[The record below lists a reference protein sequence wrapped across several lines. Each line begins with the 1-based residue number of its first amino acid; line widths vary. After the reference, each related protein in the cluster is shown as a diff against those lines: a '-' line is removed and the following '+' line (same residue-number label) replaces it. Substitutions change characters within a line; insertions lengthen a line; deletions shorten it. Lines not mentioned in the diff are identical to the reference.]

1 MIKIILDG
9 RKDVEDY
16 FKLSGVFDG
25 ERLTQ
30 TPLLAF
36 ISSDDAVTVRI
47 IHRSDEL
54 LTLDDETP
62 VMGQWRGEWRSDFFQ
77 FNAGQYRQ
85 FAEAKLEPLKSAKEV
100 VKTVGPQGGFRSL
113 AYEYMNDRGAIIHVT
128 ASTKAEADRLEA
140 FFVRHGIP
148 IEIKKAR

>member
-62 VMGQWRGEWRSDFFQ
+62 VMGQ
-77 FNAGQYRQ
+77 
-85 FAEAKLEPLKSAKEV
+85 
-100 VKTVGPQGGFRSL
+100 
-113 AYEYMNDRGAIIHVT
+113 
-128 ASTKAEADRLEA
+128 
-140 FFVRHGIP
+140 
-148 IEIKKAR
+148 